1 MFQPFGTQETVR
13 LTMGQAL
20 IKFLQMQFTEYD
32 GEIQRFIPAIWGI
45 FGHGN
50 VSGLS
55 QALWE
60 YGAELPYFQPTN
72 EQSMVHA
79 ASGFARVRL
88 RAQTFACTTS
98 IGPGA
103 TNMVTGAA
111 TAHINRLPVLLL
123 PSDYYATRFQGQVL
137 QDIEHPVSLDMS
149 VTDCFRVV
157 SQFFDRITRPEQILY
172 AAPEAMR
179 VMADPVDAGPATIAL
194 PQDIQSVAFDCP
206 TNFFRKKIWRIER
219 RQPDQRR
226 IDEAISLLKAAE
238 RPYILAGGGVHYS
251 KAWAELREF
260 SDRFGIPVG
269 ETHSG
274 RGALKEESPILIGGS
289 GHTGTP
295 LSGKYAAEADL
306 VFLIGTR
313 LADFATGSYSA
324 WQHPEVKFVSV
335 NVSGAHAHKLGA
347 TPIVADARETLRQLI
362 AAGAKAGVKPDAAYV
377 ESVAVDRQGWLR
389 QKRETVYVQHPDER
403 MSQAQVIGVLNDF
416 MASGDT
422 LVCAAGTAPGDLHQL
437 FEATAG
443 RALHLEFGNSC
454 MGYDIPGA
462 IGLRL
467 ARPNDAGEVY
477 VFLGDGNYL
486 LHPMELKTAV
496 QEGLKLTVILL
507 QNDGFQSIHGHQKAL
522 VGHSLGNEFRVRDQ
536 ASGRLDDGDFVEI
549 DYAKNAESI
558 GLRAWNVTDEVALK
572 AALEEA
578 RLEQRSCMIVAQIE
592 RYSRLPRSGIWWD
605 VFGAEVTSDEATK
618 ALVEEREEGRQSQR
632 FYW

>member
-1 MFQPFGTQETVR
+1 MFRPFARQETTR

-20 IKFLQMQFTEYD
+20 IKFLQAQYSEYD
-32 GEIQRFIPAIWGI
+32 GDIQRFIPAIWGI

-60 YGAELPYFQPTN
+60 YGDDLPYYQPTN

-79 ASGFARVRL
+79 ASGFARARL
-88 RAQTFACTTS
+88 RTQTFACTTS

-103 TNMVTGAA
+103 TNMITGAA

-172 AAPEAMR
+172 ALPEAMR

-194 PQDIQSVAFDCP
+194 PQDIQSVAFDYP
-206 TNFFRKKIWRIER
+206 LNFFRKQIWRIER
-219 RQPDQRR
+219 RQPDRRR
-226 IDEAISLLKAAE
+226 IEEAVSLLKGAKQ
-238 RPYILAGGGVHYS
+238 PYILAGGGIHYS
-251 KAWAELREF
+251 KAWSELREF
-260 SDRFGIPVG
+260 SDKFGIPVG

-274 RGALKEESPILIGGS
+274 RGALRDESPLLIGGS

-324 WQHPEVKFVSV
+324 WQNPNVRFVSI

-347 TPIVADARETLRQLI
+347 VPIVADARDALRELTV
-362 AAGAKAGVKPDAAYV
+362 AASSAGIRPNPGYV
-377 ESVAVDRQGWLR
+377 ESLAVDREAWLQ
-389 QKRETVYVQHPDER
+389 QKRDTVYVQYPNER
-403 MSQAQVIGVLNDF
+403 MSQAQVIGVLNAF
-416 MASGDT
+416 MDAGDT

-437 FEATAG
+437 FEATGG

-462 IGLRL
+462 IGVRL
-467 ARPNDAGEVY
+467 ARPDEGEVY

-486 LHPMELKTAV
+486 LHPMELKTAI
-496 QEGLKLTVILL
+496 QEDVKLTVILL
-507 QNDGFQSIHGHQKAL
+507 QNDGFQSIHGHQKVL
-522 VGHSLGNEFRVRDQ
+522 VGHSLGNEFRVRNRQ
-536 ASGRLDDGDFVEI
+536 TGKLDDGEFVEI
-549 DYAKNAESI
+549 DYARNAESI
-558 GLRAWNVTDEVALK
+558 GLRAWTVTNEDELKVALAQAK
-572 AALEEA
+572 GES
-578 RLEQRSCMIVAQIE
+578 RSCMIVAQIE

-605 VFGAEVTSDEATK
+605 VFGAEVTADDATK
-618 ALVEEREEGRQSQR
+618 QLVDEREEGRKGQR

>member
-1 MFQPFGTQETVR
+1 MFQPFTRQDTIR

-20 IKFLQMQFTEYD
+20 IKFLQVQYTEYD
-32 GEIQRFIPAIWGI
+32 GEQQRFIPAIWGI

-60 YGAELPYFQPTN
+60 YGDGLPYYQPVN

-79 ASGFARVRL
+79 ASGYARTRL
-88 RAQTFACTTS
+88 RLQTFACTTS

-103 TNMVTGAA
+103 TNMITGAA

-137 QDIEHPVSLDMS
+137 QDIEHPISMDMS

-172 AAPEAMR
+172 ALPEAMR
-179 VMADPVDAGPATIAL
+179 VMTDPVDAGPATIAL
-194 PQDIQSVAFDCP
+194 PQDIQSVAFDYP
-206 TNFFRKKIWRIER
+206 VNFFQKKVWRIER
-219 RQPDQRR
+219 RQPNERR
-226 IDEAISLLKAAE
+226 IEEAVALLRTAK
-238 RPYILAGGGVHYS
+238 RPYILAGGGVHYA
-251 KAWAELREF
+251 KAWEELRRF
-260 SDRFGIPVG
+260 SDAFGIPVG

-274 RGALKEESPILIGGS
+274 RGALREESPLLIDGS

-295 LSGKYAAEADL
+295 LSGKYARDADL

-324 WQHPEVKFVSV
+324 WQNPDVQFVSI
-335 NVSGAHAHKLGA
+335 NVSAAHAHKLGA
-347 TPIVADARETLRQLI
+347 LPIAADARETLRKLT
-362 AAGAKAGVKPDAAYV
+362 AAGQAAGIKPNAGYV
-377 ESVAVDRQGWLR
+377 ESVAVDREAWRR
-389 QKRETVYVQHPDER
+389 QKRDSVYVQYPNER
-403 MSQAQVIGVLNDF
+403 ISQAQVIGVINAF
-416 MASGDT
+416 MKDGDT
-422 LVCAAGTAPGDLHQL
+422 LVCAAGTPPGDLQQL
-437 FEATAG
+437 FEATGG
-443 RALHLEFGNSC
+443 RTLHLEFGNSC

-462 IGLRL
+462 IGVRL
-467 ARPNDAGEVY
+467 ARPDAGEVY
-477 VFLGDGNYL
+477 VFLGDGNYM
-486 LHPMELKTAV
+486 LHPMELKTAI
-496 QEGLKLTVILL
+496 QENTKLTVILL

-536 ASGRLDDGDFVEI
+536 ETGKLDDGDFVDI

-558 GLRAWNVTDEVALK
+558 GLRAWNVSDEDELRRALS
-572 AALEEA
+572 EA
-578 RLEQRSCMIVAQIE
+578 REERRSGMIVVQIE

-605 VFGAEVTSDEATK
+605 IFGAEVTNDETTK
-618 ALVEEREEGRQSQR
+618 RLVDEREEGRQGQR

>member
-1 MFQPFGTQETVR
+1 MIFQPFARQETLR

-20 IKFLQMQFTEYD
+20 IKFLQAQYTEYD
-32 GEIQRFIPAIWGI
+32 GEVQRFIPAIWGI

-60 YGAELPYFQPTN
+60 YGDDLPYYQPTN
-72 EQSMVHA
+72 EQSMTHA
-79 ASGFARVRL
+79 ASGFARTRL
-88 RAQTFACTTS
+88 RMQTFACTTS

-157 SQFFDRITRPEQILY
+157 SQFFDRITRPEQILS
-172 AAPEAMR
+172 ALPEAMR
-179 VMADPVDAGPATIAL
+179 VMTDPVDAGPATIAL
-194 PQDIQSVAFDCP
+194 PQDIQSVAFDYP
-206 TNFFRKKIWRIER
+206 RNFFRKQIWRVER

-226 IDEAISLLKAAE
+226 IQEAIELLKSAE
-238 RPYILAGGGVHYS
+238 KPYILAGGGVHYS
-251 KAWAELREF
+251 KAWGELREF
-260 SDRFGIPVG
+260 SDSFGIPVG

-274 RGALKEESPILIGGS
+274 RGALQEESPLLIGGS

-306 VFLIGTR
+306 VLLIGTR

-324 WQHPEVKFVSV
+324 WQHPDVKFVSI

-347 TPIVADARETLRQLI
+347 LPIVADARDTLRALTS
-362 AAGAKAGVKPDAAYV
+362 AARTAGVKPNAGYV
-377 ESVAVDRQGWLR
+377 ESLAVDREAWLR
-389 QKRETVYVQHPDER
+389 RKRETVFVQQPGER
-403 MSQAQVIGVLNDF
+403 MSQAQVIGALNDY
-416 MASGDT
+416 MDAGDT

-443 RALHLEFGNSC
+443 RILHLEFGNSC

-462 IGLRL
+462 IGVRL
-467 ARPNDAGEVY
+467 ARPDDGEVY

-486 LHPMELKTAV
+486 LHPMELKTAM
-496 QEGLKLTVILL
+496 QEGTKLTVILL

-522 VGHSLGNEFRVRDQ
+522 VGHSLGNEFRVRNQ
-536 ASGRLDDGDFVEI
+536 ATGKLDDGDFLEI

-558 GLRAWNVTDEVALK
+558 GLRAWNVHDEDELK
-572 AALEEA
+572 AALAGAKAEK
-578 RLEQRSCMIVAQIE
+578 RSCMIVAQIE

-605 VFGAEVTSDEATK
+605 VFGAEVTQDERMK
-618 ALVEEREEGRQSQR
+618 QLLDEREEGRKAQR

>member
-1 MFQPFGTQETVR
+1 MFQPFGTQETLR

-20 IKFLQMQFTEYD
+20 IKFLQMQYTEYD

-60 YGAELPYFQPTN
+60 HGAELPYYQPTN

-79 ASGFARVRL
+79 ASGFARTRL
-88 RAQTFACTTS
+88 RTQTFACTTS

-219 RQPDQRR
+219 RQPGQRR

-251 KAWAELREF
+251 KAWDELREF

-274 RGALKEESPILIGGS
+274 RGALKEESPLLIGGS

-347 TPIVADARETLRQLI
+347 APIVADARDTLRQLI
-362 AAGAKAGVKPDAAYV
+362 AAGAKAGVKPNSAYV
-377 ESVAVDRQGWLR
+377 ESVAVDRQGWLQR
-389 QKRETVYVQHPDER
+389 KRETIYVQHPDER
-403 MSQAQVIGVLNDF
+403 MSQAQVIGVLNDY
-416 MASGDT
+416 MDSGDT
-422 LVCAAGTAPGDLHQL
+422 LVCAAGTAPGDLQQL

-443 RALHLEFGNSC
+443 RVLHLEFGNSC

-462 IGLRL
+462 IGVRL
-467 ARPNDAGEVY
+467 ARPNDDGQVY

-496 QEGLKLTVILL
+496 QESLKLTVILL

-536 ASGRLDDGDFVEI
+536 ESGKLDDGDFVEI

-558 GLRAWNVTDEVALK
+558 GLRAWNATDEAELK
-572 AALEEA
+572 TALEEA
-578 RLEQRSCMIVAQIE
+578 RLEQRTCMIVAQIE

-605 VFGAEVTSDEATK
+605 VFGAEVTSDDATK

>member
-1 MFQPFGTQETVR
+1 MFQPFGAQETVS

-20 IKFLQMQFTEYD
+20 IKFLQMQYTEYD
-32 GEIQRFIPAIWGI
+32 GEVQRFIPAIWGI

-60 YGAELPYFQPTN
+60 YGDDLPYYQPTN

-79 ASGFARVRL
+79 ASGFARTRL

-103 TNMVTGAA
+103 TNMLTGAA

-123 PSDYYATRFQGQVL
+123 PSDYYATRYQGQVL

-206 TNFFRKKIWRIER
+206 INFFRKQVWRIER
-219 RQPDQRR
+219 RQPDARR
-226 IDEAISLLKAAE
+226 IDEAIALLRDAE

-251 KAWAELREF
+251 KAWSELREF

-274 RGALKEESPILIGGS
+274 RGALQEESPLLIGGS

-306 VFLIGTR
+306 VFLIGAR

-324 WQHPEVKFVSV
+324 WQHPNVKFVSI

-347 TPIVADARETLRQLI
+347 LPIVADARDALRALT
-362 AAGAKAGVKPDAAYV
+362 AAGASAGLKPKAAYV
-377 ESVAVDRQGWLR
+377 ESVAVDRQGWLQ
-389 QKRETVYVQHPDER
+389 QKRETVYVQHPNER
-403 MSQAQVIGVLNDF
+403 MSQAQVIGVLNEF
-416 MASGDT
+416 MGSGDT

-443 RALHLEFGNSC
+443 RILHLEFGNSC

-462 IGLRL
+462 IGVRL
-467 ARPNDAGEVY
+467 ARPNDDGEVY

-496 QEGLKLTVILL
+496 QERLKLTVILL
-507 QNDGFQSIHGHQKAL
+507 QNDGFQSIHGHQRVL
-522 VGHSLGNEFRVRDQ
+522 VGHSLGNEFRIRDPET
-536 ASGRLDDGDFVEI
+536 GKLDDGDFIEI

-558 GLRAWNVTDEVALK
+558 GLRAWNVSDEDGLK
-572 AALEEA
+572 NALEAA
-578 RLEQRSCMIVAQIE
+578 RQERRSCMIVARIE

-605 VFGAEVTSDEATK
+605 VFGAEVTNDEATK
-618 ALVEEREEGRQSQR
+618 ALVDEREEGRQGQR

>member
-1 MFQPFGTQETVR
+1 MIFQPFARQETVR

-32 GEIQRFIPAIWGI
+32 GEVQRFIPAIWGI

-60 YGAELPYFQPTN
+60 YGDDLPYYQPTN

-79 ASGFARVRL
+79 ASGFSRTRL
-88 RAQTFACTTS
+88 RMQTFACTTS

-172 AAPEAMR
+172 ALPEAMR
-179 VMADPVDAGPATIAL
+179 VMTDPVDAGPATVAL
-194 PQDIQSVAFDCP
+194 PQDIQSVAFDYP
-206 TNFFRKKIWRIER
+206 VNFFRKKIWRVER
-219 RQPDQRR
+219 RQPDKRR
-226 IDEAISLLKAAE
+226 IQEAVELLKSAE
-238 RPYILAGGGVHYS
+238 KPYILAGGGVHYS
-251 KAWAELREF
+251 KAWQDLREF
-260 SDRFGIPVG
+260 SDKFSIPVG

-274 RGALKEESPILIGGS
+274 RGALQDESPLLIGGS
-289 GHTGTP
+289 GHSGTP
-295 LSGKYAAEADL
+295 LSGKYAADADL

-324 WQHPEVKFVSV
+324 WQSPDLRFVSI

-347 TPIVADARETLRQLI
+347 LPIVADARDTLRELTKAAL
-362 AAGAKAGVKPDAAYV
+362 AAGIRPNPGYV
-377 ESVAVDRQGWLR
+377 ESLAVDREGWLE
-389 QKRETVYVQHPDER
+389 QKCETVYVQHPDER
-403 MSQAQVIGVLNDF
+403 MSQAQVIGVLNDY
-416 MASGDT
+416 MDAGDT

-443 RALHLEFGNSC
+443 RILHLEFGNSC

-462 IGLRL
+462 IGVRL
-467 ARPNDAGEVY
+467 ARPDEGEVY
-477 VFLGDGNYL
+477 VFLGDGNYM
-486 LHPMELKTAV
+486 LHPMELKTAM
-496 QEGLKLTVILL
+496 QEETKLTIILL
-507 QNDGFQSIHGHQKAL
+507 QNDGFQSIHGHQKVL
-522 VGHSLGNEFRVRDQ
+522 VGHSLGNEFRVRNRKT
-536 ASGRLDDGDFVEI
+536 GKLDDGEFVEI

-558 GLRAWNVTDEVALK
+558 GLRAWNVSDEAELK
-572 AALEEA
+572 AALAEAKEE
-578 RLEQRSCMIVAQIE
+578 RRSCMIVAQIE

-605 VFGAEVTSDEATK
+605 VFGAEVTEDEKTK
-618 ALVEEREEGRQSQR
+618 QLVDEREEGRKGQR

>member
-1 MFQPFGTQETVR
+1 MIFRPFARQETVR
-13 LTMGQAL
+13 LTMAQAL
-20 IKFLQMQFTEYD
+20 IKFLGAQFTEYD
-32 GEIQRFIPAIWGI
+32 GEVQRFIPAIWGI

-60 YGAELPYFQPTN
+60 YGADLPYYQPTN

-79 ASGFARVRL
+79 ASGFARARL
-88 RAQTFACTTS
+88 RTQTFACTTS

-103 TNMVTGAA
+103 TNMITGAA

-157 SQFFDRITRPEQILY
+157 SQFFDRISRPEQILY
-172 AAPEAMR
+172 ALPEAMR
-179 VMADPVDAGPATIAL
+179 IMTDPVDAGPATIAL
-194 PQDIQSVAFDCP
+194 PQDIQSVAFDYP
-206 TNFFRKKIWRIER
+206 LNFFRQQVWRIER
-219 RQPDQRR
+219 RQPDARR
-226 IDEAISLLKAAE
+226 IDEAIDLLRAAQ
-238 RPYILAGGGVHYS
+238 RPYILAGGGVHYA

-260 SDRFGIPVG
+260 SDAFGIPVG

-274 RGALKEESPILIGGS
+274 RGALQEESPLLIGGS

-295 LSGKYAAEADL
+295 LSGKYAADADL
-306 VFLIGTR
+306 VLLIGTR

-324 WQHPEVKFVSV
+324 WQNPDVKFISI

-347 TPIVADARETLRQLI
+347 LPLVADARETLRQLT
-362 AAGAKAGVKPDAAYV
+362 AAGRAAGIKPNAGYV
-377 ESVAVDRQGWLR
+377 ESIAVDRQAWLQ
-389 QKRETVYVQHPDER
+389 QKRDTIYVQYPDER
-403 MSQAQVIGVLNDF
+403 MSQAQVIGALNDF
-416 MASGDT
+416 MKRGDT

-443 RALHLEFGNSC
+443 RVLHLEFGNSC

-462 IGLRL
+462 IGVSL
-467 ARPNDAGEVY
+467 ARPDAGEVY

-496 QEGLKLTVILL
+496 QEDIKLTVILL
-507 QNDGFQSIHGHQKAL
+507 QNDGFQSIHGHQKVL
-522 VGHSLGNEFRVRDQ
+522 VGHSLGNEFRRRHHET
-536 ASGRLDDGDFVEI
+536 GKLDDGDFVPI

-558 GLRAWNVTDEVALK
+558 GLRAWNVSDEAQLKRALI
-572 AALEEA
+572 EA
-578 RLEQRSCMIVAQIE
+578 REETRSCMIVAQIE

-605 VFGAEVTSDEATK
+605 VFGAEVTDDEVTQK
-618 ALVEEREEGRQSQR
+618 LVDEREAGRAGQR

>member
-1 MFQPFGTQETVR
+1 MFEPFARQETRR

-20 IKFLQMQFTEYD
+20 ILFLQSQYTEYD
-32 GEIQRFIPAIWGI
+32 GEARRFIPAIWGI

-60 YGAELPYFQPTN
+60 YGDALPYYQPTN

-79 ASGFARVRL
+79 ASGFARTQL
-88 RAQTFACTTS
+88 RTQTFACTTS

-157 SQFFDRITRPEQILY
+157 SQFFDRISRPEQILY
-172 AAPEAMR
+172 ALPEAMR
-179 VMADPVDAGPATIAL
+179 VMTDPVDAGPATIAL
-194 PQDIQSVAFDCP
+194 PQDIQSVAFDYP
-206 TNFFRKKIWRIER
+206 VNFFRKKIWRIER
-219 RQPDQRR
+219 RQPDERR
-226 IDEAISLLKAAE
+226 LAEAVALLKNAE
-238 RPYILAGGGVHYS
+238 KPYILAGGGVHYS
-251 KAWAELREF
+251 KAWNELRQF
-260 SDRFGIPVG
+260 SDAFGIPVG
-269 ETHSG
+269 ETHAG
-274 RGALKEESPILIGGS
+274 RGALREESPLLIGGS
-289 GHTGTP
+289 GHSGTP
-295 LSGKYAAEADL
+295 LSGKYATDADL

-324 WQHPEVKFVSV
+324 WQNPAVKFVSV

-347 TPIVADARETLRQLI
+347 LPIVADARDTLRKLT
-362 AAGAKAGVKPDAAYV
+362 AAGKRAGVKPNSGYV
-377 ESVAVDRQGWLR
+377 ESVAVDRQAWLR
-389 QKRETVYVQHPDER
+389 QKRDAVYVQRANER
-403 MSQAQVIGVLNDF
+403 MSQAQVIGALNEF
-416 MASGDT
+416 MAAGDT

-443 RALHLEFGNSC
+443 RVLHLEFGNSC

-462 IGLRL
+462 IGARL
-467 ARPNDAGEVY
+467 ARPDAGEVY
-477 VFLGDGNYL
+477 VFLGDGNYMM
-486 LHPMELKTAV
+486 HPMELKTAI
-496 QEGLKLTVILL
+496 QENIKLTVILL
-507 QNDGFQSIHGHQKAL
+507 QNDGYQSIHGHQKVL

-536 ASGRLDDGDFVEI
+536 GTGKLDDGDFVEI

-558 GLRAWNVTDEVALK
+558 GLRAWNVADEDSLR
-572 AALEEA
+572 AALLEA
-578 RLEQRSCMIVAQIE
+578 RDESRSCMIVAQIE

-605 VFGAEVTSDEATK
+605 VFGAEVTEDATTK
-618 ALVEEREEGRQSQR
+618 QLVDEREEGRQGQR
-632 FYW
+632 YYW

>member
-1 MFQPFGTQETVR
+1 MFQPFGRQETVR

-20 IKFLQMQFTEYD
+20 IKFLQRQYTEYD
-32 GEIQRFIPAIWGI
+32 GELQRFIPAIWGI

-60 YGAELPYFQPTN
+60 YGDQLPYYQPAN

-79 ASGFARVRL
+79 AAAFARTRL

-103 TNMVTGAA
+103 TNMITGAA
-111 TAHINRLPVLLL
+111 AAHVNRLPVLLL

-179 VMADPVDAGPATIAL
+179 VMTDPVDAGPATIAL

-219 RQPDQRR
+219 RQPDERR
-226 IDEAISLLKAAE
+226 IGEAIALLKEAE
-238 RPYILAGGGVHYS
+238 SPYILAGGGVHYA

-260 SDRFGIPVG
+260 SDAFGIAAG
-269 ETHSG
+269 GTQSG
-274 RGALKEESPILIGGS
+274 RGALKEESRRRIGGS

-295 LSGKYAAEADL
+295 LSGKYAADADL

-324 WQHPEVKFVSV
+324 WQRPNVKFVSV

-347 TPIVADARETLRQLI
+347 LPIVADARESLRALI
-362 AAGAKAGVKPDAAYV
+362 GAGRAAGVKPNPGYV
-377 ESVAVDRQGWLR
+377 ESLAVDRQNWLQ
-389 QKRETVYVQHPDER
+389 QKRDSVYVQYPGER
-403 MSQAQVIGVLNDF
+403 MSQAQVIGALNDF
-416 MASGDT
+416 MDAGDT

-443 RALHLEFGNSC
+443 RILHLEFGYSC

-462 IGLRL
+462 IGVRL
-467 ARPNDAGEVY
+467 ARPDDGEVY

-496 QEGLKLTVILL
+496 QEGVKLTVILL
-507 QNDGFQSIHGHQKAL
+507 QNDGFQSIHGHQKVL
-522 VGHSLGNEFRVRDQ
+522 VGHSLGNEFRQRDLET
-536 ASGRLDDGDFVEI
+536 GKLDDGEFLEI
-549 DYAKNAESI
+549 DYAKNAESF
-558 GLRAWNVTDEVALK
+558 GLRAWNVADEAQLK
-572 AALEEA
+572 TALEEA
-578 RLEQRSCMIVAQIE
+578 RLEERSCMIVAQIE

-605 VFGAEVTSDEATK
+605 VFGAEVTNDDATK
-618 ALVEEREEGRQSQR
+618 ALVAEREEGRESQR

>member
-1 MFQPFGTQETVR
+1 MFTPFTRQDTVR

-20 IKFLQMQFTEYD
+20 VKFLQVQYTEYD
-32 GEIQRFIPAIWGI
+32 GEEQRFIPAIWGI

-60 YGAELPYFQPTN
+60 YGADLPYYQPAN

-79 ASGFARVRL
+79 ASGYARTRL
-88 RAQTFACTTS
+88 RLQTFACTSS

-103 TNMVTGAA
+103 TNMITGAA

-137 QDIEHPVSLDMS
+137 QDIEHPVSMDMS
-149 VTDCFRVV
+149 VTDCFRPV

-172 AAPEAMR
+172 ALPEAMR
-179 VMADPVDAGPATIAL
+179 VMADPVDAGPATLAL
-194 PQDIQSVAFDCP
+194 PQDIQSVAFDYP
-206 TNFFRKKIWRIER
+206 LNFFHKKVWRIER
-219 RQPDQRR
+219 RQPDERR
-226 IDEAISLLKAAE
+226 IDEAIALLKAAK
-238 RPYILAGGGVHYS
+238 RPYILAGGGVHYA
-251 KAWAELREF
+251 KAWSELRQF
-260 SDRFGIPVG
+260 SDVFGIPVG
-269 ETHSG
+269 ETHAG
-274 RGALKEESPILIGGS
+274 RGALREESPLLIGGS

-295 LSGKYAAEADL
+295 LSGKYAGEADL

-324 WQHPEVKFVSV
+324 WQNPNVKFVSI
-335 NVSGAHAHKLGA
+335 NVSAAHAHKLGA
-347 TPIVADARETLRQLI
+347 LPVVADARQALRKLT
-362 AAGAKAGVKPDAAYV
+362 AAGQAAGIKPHPGYV
-377 ESVAVDRQGWLR
+377 ESLAVDREAWLR
-389 QKRETVYVQHPDER
+389 QKQESVYVQYPNER
-403 MSQAQVIGVLNDF
+403 ISQAQVIGALNAF
-416 MASGDT
+416 MQPGDT

-443 RALHLEFGNSC
+443 RILHLEFGNSC
-454 MGYDIPGA
+454 MGYDIPAA
-462 IGLRL
+462 IGVRL
-467 ARPNDAGEVY
+467 ARPDAGDVY
-477 VFLGDGNYL
+477 VFLGDGNYM
-486 LHPMELKTAV
+486 LHPMELKTAI
-496 QEGLKLTVILL
+496 QEGAKLTVILL

-536 ASGRLDDGDFVEI
+536 HTGKLDDGDFVSI

-558 GLRAWNVTDEVALK
+558 GLRAWDVSDEDELKRALS
-572 AALEEA
+572 EA
-578 RLEQRSCMIVAQIE
+578 REEPRSCMIVVQIE

-605 VFGAEVTSDEATK
+605 VFGAEVTHDETTRQ
-618 ALVEEREEGRQSQR
+618 LTEEREAGRQGQR

>member
-1 MFQPFGTQETVR
+1 MIFQPFARQETVR

-32 GEIQRFIPAIWGI
+32 GEVQRFIPAIWGI

-60 YGAELPYFQPTN
+60 YGDDLPYYQPTN

-79 ASGFARVRL
+79 ASGFSRTRL
-88 RAQTFACTTS
+88 RMQTFACTTS

-172 AAPEAMR
+172 ALPEAMR
-179 VMADPVDAGPATIAL
+179 VMTDPVDAGPATVAL
-194 PQDIQSVAFDCP
+194 PQDIQSVAFDYP
-206 TNFFRKKIWRIER
+206 VNFFRKKIWRVER
-219 RQPDQRR
+219 RQPDKRR
-226 IDEAISLLKAAE
+226 IQEAVELLKSAE
-238 RPYILAGGGVHYS
+238 KPYILAGGGVHYS
-251 KAWAELREF
+251 KAWQELREF
-260 SDRFGIPVG
+260 SDKFGIPVG

-274 RGALKEESPILIGGS
+274 RGALQDESPLLIGGS
-289 GHTGTP
+289 GHSGTP
-295 LSGKYAAEADL
+295 LSGKYAADADL

-324 WQHPEVKFVSV
+324 WQSPDLRFVSI

-347 TPIVADARETLRQLI
+347 LPIVADARDTLRELTKAAL
-362 AAGAKAGVKPDAAYV
+362 AAGIRPNPGYV
-377 ESVAVDRQGWLR
+377 ESLAVDREGWLE
-389 QKRETVYVQHPDER
+389 QKCETVYVQHPDER
-403 MSQAQVIGVLNDF
+403 MSQAQVIGVLNDY
-416 MASGDT
+416 MDAGDT

-443 RALHLEFGNSC
+443 RILHLEFGNSC

-462 IGLRL
+462 IGVRL
-467 ARPNDAGEVY
+467 ARPDEGEVY
-477 VFLGDGNYL
+477 VFLGDGNYM
-486 LHPMELKTAV
+486 LHPMELKTAM
-496 QEGLKLTVILL
+496 QEETKLTIILL
-507 QNDGFQSIHGHQKAL
+507 QNDGFQSIHGHQKVL
-522 VGHSLGNEFRVRDQ
+522 VGHSLGNEFRVRNRKT
-536 ASGRLDDGDFVEI
+536 GKLDDGEFVEI

-558 GLRAWNVTDEVALK
+558 GLRAWNVSDEAELK
-572 AALEEA
+572 AALAEAKEE
-578 RLEQRSCMIVAQIE
+578 RRSCMIVAQIE

-605 VFGAEVTSDEATK
+605 VFGAEVTEDEKTK
-618 ALVEEREEGRQSQR
+618 QLVDEREEGRKGQR

>member
-1 MFQPFGTQETVR
+1 MFQPFTRQDTIR

-20 IKFLQMQFTEYD
+20 IKFLQVQYTEYD
-32 GEIQRFIPAIWGI
+32 GEQQRFIPAVWGI

-60 YGAELPYFQPTN
+60 YGDGLPYYQPVN

-79 ASGFARVRL
+79 ASGYARTRL
-88 RAQTFACTTS
+88 RLQTFACTTS

-103 TNMVTGAA
+103 TNMITGAA

-137 QDIEHPVSLDMS
+137 QDIEHPISMDMS

-172 AAPEAMR
+172 ALPEAMR
-179 VMADPVDAGPATIAL
+179 VMTDPVDAGPATIAL
-194 PQDIQSVAFDCP
+194 PQDIQSVAFDYP
-206 TNFFRKKIWRIER
+206 LNFFQKKVWRIER
-219 RQPDQRR
+219 RQPNERR
-226 IDEAISLLKAAE
+226 IEEAIALLRRAK
-238 RPYILAGGGVHYS
+238 RPYILAGGGVHYA
-251 KAWAELREF
+251 KAWEELRRF
-260 SDRFGIPVG
+260 SDAFGIPVG

-274 RGALKEESPILIGGS
+274 RGALREESPLLIDGS

-295 LSGKYAAEADL
+295 LSGKYARDADL

-324 WQHPEVKFVSV
+324 WQNPEVQFVSI
-335 NVSGAHAHKLGA
+335 NVSAAHAHKLGA
-347 TPIVADARETLRQLI
+347 LPIAADARETLRKLT
-362 AAGAKAGVKPDAAYV
+362 AAGQAAGIKPNAGYV
-377 ESVAVDRQGWLR
+377 ESVAVDREAWRR
-389 QKRETVYVQHPDER
+389 QKRDSVYAQYPDER
-403 MSQAQVIGVLNDF
+403 MSQAQVIGVINAF
-416 MASGDT
+416 MKDGDT
-422 LVCAAGTAPGDLHQL
+422 LVCAAGTPPGDLHQL
-437 FEATAG
+437 FEATGG
-443 RALHLEFGNSC
+443 RTLHLEFGNSC

-462 IGLRL
+462 IGVRL
-467 ARPNDAGEVY
+467 ARPDAGEVY
-477 VFLGDGNYL
+477 VFLGDGNYM
-486 LHPMELKTAV
+486 LHPMELKTAI
-496 QEGLKLTVILL
+496 QENTKLTVILL

-522 VGHSLGNEFRVRDQ
+522 VGHSLGNEFRVRNQ
-536 ASGRLDDGDFVEI
+536 ETGKLDDGDFVDI

-558 GLRAWNVTDEVALK
+558 GLRAWNVSDEDELRRALSE
-572 AALEEA
+572 ACEE
-578 RLEQRSCMIVAQIE
+578 RRSGMIVVQIE

-605 VFGAEVTSDEATK
+605 VFGAEVTNDETTK
-618 ALVEEREEGRQSQR
+618 RLVDEREEGRQGQR

>member
-1 MFQPFGTQETVR
+1 MIFQPFKSQETVR
-13 LTMGQAL
+13 LTMAQAL
-20 IKFLQMQFTEYD
+20 VKFLCAQFSEYD
-32 GEIQRFIPAIWGI
+32 GEVQRFIPAIWGI

-55 QALWE
+55 QALVE
-60 YGAELPYFQPTN
+60 FGADLPYFQPTN

-79 ASGFARVRL
+79 ASGFSRTQL
-88 RAQTFACTTS
+88 RTQTFACTTS

-172 AAPEAMR
+172 ALPEAIR
-179 VMADPVDAGPATIAL
+179 VMTDPVDAGPATIAL
-194 PQDIQSVAFDCP
+194 PQDIQSVAFDYP
-206 TNFFRKKIWRIER
+206 ANFFRRQVWRIER
-219 RQPDQRR
+219 RQPDARR
-226 IDEAISLLKAAE
+226 IDEAVALLKSAE
-238 RPYILAGGGVHYS
+238 KPYILAGGGVHYS
-251 KAWAELREF
+251 KAWSELREF

-274 RGALKEESPILIGGS
+274 RGALRDESPLLIGGS

-295 LSGKYAAEADL
+295 LSGKYAADADL

-324 WQHPEVKFVSV
+324 WQNPNVRFVSI

-347 TPIVADARETLRQLI
+347 LPIVADARDSLRALTDRAA
-362 AAGAKAGVKPDAAYV
+362 AAGIKPNAGYV
-377 ESVAVDRQGWLR
+377 ESLAVDRAEWRQ
-389 QKRETVYVQHPDER
+389 QKRDTVYVQYPNER
-403 MSQAQVIGVLNDF
+403 MSQAQVIGALNAF
-416 MASGDT
+416 MDAGDT

-443 RALHLEFGNSC
+443 RILHLEFGNSC

-462 IGLRL
+462 IGVRL
-467 ARPNDAGEVY
+467 ARPDDGEVY
-477 VFLGDGNYL
+477 VFLGDGNYM
-486 LHPMELKTAV
+486 LHPMELKTAM
-496 QEGLKLTVILL
+496 QENLKLTVILL
-507 QNDGFQSIHGHQKAL
+507 QNDGFQSIHGHQKVL
-522 VGHSLGNEFRVRDQ
+522 VGSSLGNEFRVRDPQ
-536 ASGRLDDGDFVEI
+536 TGLLDDGDFVEI

-558 GLRAWNVTDEVALK
+558 GLRAWNVKDEAELH
-572 AALEEA
+572 AALIAAKAET
-578 RLEQRSCMIVAQIE
+578 RSCMIVAQIE

-605 VFGAEVTSDEATK
+605 VFGAEVTADETTRQ
-618 ALVEEREEGRQSQR
+618 LVREREEGRAGQR

>member
-1 MFQPFGTQETVR
+1 MIFQPFARQETVR

-32 GEIQRFIPAIWGI
+32 GEVQRFIPAIWGI

-60 YGAELPYFQPTN
+60 YGDDLPYYQPTN

-79 ASGFARVRL
+79 ASGFSRTRL
-88 RAQTFACTTS
+88 RMQTFACTTS

-172 AAPEAMR
+172 ALPEAMR
-179 VMADPVDAGPATIAL
+179 VMTDPVDAGPATVAL
-194 PQDIQSVAFDCP
+194 PQDIQSVAFDYP
-206 TNFFRKKIWRIER
+206 VNFFRKKIWRVER
-219 RQPDQRR
+219 RQPDKRR
-226 IDEAISLLKAAE
+226 IQEAVELLKSAE
-238 RPYILAGGGVHYS
+238 KPYILAGGGVHYS
-251 KAWAELREF
+251 KAWQELREF
-260 SDRFGIPVG
+260 SDKFGIPVG

-274 RGALKEESPILIGGS
+274 RGALQDESPLLIGGS
-289 GHTGTP
+289 GHSGTP
-295 LSGKYAAEADL
+295 LSGKYAADADL

-324 WQHPEVKFVSV
+324 WQSPDLKFVSI

-347 TPIVADARETLRQLI
+347 LPIVADARDTLRELTKAAL
-362 AAGAKAGVKPDAAYV
+362 AAGIRPNPGYV
-377 ESVAVDRQGWLR
+377 ESLAVDREGWLE
-389 QKRETVYVQHPDER
+389 QKCETVYVQHPDER
-403 MSQAQVIGVLNDF
+403 MSQAQVIGVLNDY
-416 MASGDT
+416 MDAGDT

-443 RALHLEFGNSC
+443 RILHLEFGNSC

-462 IGLRL
+462 IGVRL
-467 ARPNDAGEVY
+467 ARPDEGEVY
-477 VFLGDGNYL
+477 VFLGDGNYM
-486 LHPMELKTAV
+486 LHPMELKTAM
-496 QEGLKLTVILL
+496 QEETKLTIILL
-507 QNDGFQSIHGHQKAL
+507 QNDGFQSIHGHQKVL
-522 VGHSLGNEFRVRDQ
+522 VGHSLGNEFRVRNRKT
-536 ASGRLDDGDFVEI
+536 GKLDDGEFVEI

-558 GLRAWNVTDEVALK
+558 GLRAWNVSDEAELK
-572 AALEEA
+572 AALAEAKEE
-578 RLEQRSCMIVAQIE
+578 RRSCMIVAQIE

-605 VFGAEVTSDEATK
+605 VFGAEVTEDEKTK
-618 ALVEEREEGRQSQR
+618 QLVDEREERRKGQR

>member
-1 MFQPFGTQETVR
+1 MFRPFGRQETVR

-20 IKFLQMQFTEYD
+20 IKFLQRQYTEYD
-32 GEIQRFIPAIWGI
+32 GELQRFIPAIWGI

-60 YGAELPYFQPTN
+60 YGDQLPYYQPAN

-79 ASGFARVRL
+79 AAAFARTRL

-103 TNMVTGAA
+103 TNMITGAA
-111 TAHINRLPVLLL
+111 AAHVNRLPVLLL

-179 VMADPVDAGPATIAL
+179 VMTDPVDAGPATIAL

-219 RQPDQRR
+219 RQPDERR
-226 IDEAISLLKAAE
+226 IGEAIALLKEAKS
-238 RPYILAGGGVHYS
+238 PYILAGGGVHYA

-260 SDRFGIPVG
+260 SDAFGIPVG

-274 RGALKEESPILIGGS
+274 RGALKEESPLLIGGS

-295 LSGKYAAEADL
+295 LSGKYAADADL

-324 WQHPEVKFVSV
+324 WQRPNVKFVSV

-347 TPIVADARETLRQLI
+347 LPIVADARESLRALI
-362 AAGAKAGVKPDAAYV
+362 GAGRAAGVKPNPGYV
-377 ESVAVDRQGWLR
+377 ESLAVDRQNWLQ
-389 QKRETVYVQHPDER
+389 QKRDSVYVQYPGER
-403 MSQAQVIGVLNDF
+403 MSQAQVIGALNDF
-416 MASGDT
+416 MDAGDT

-443 RALHLEFGNSC
+443 RILHLEFGYSC

-462 IGLRL
+462 IGVRL
-467 ARPNDAGEVY
+467 ARPDEGEVY

-496 QEGLKLTVILL
+496 QEGVKLTVILL
-507 QNDGFQSIHGHQKAL
+507 QNDGFQSIHGHQKVL
-522 VGHSLGNEFRVRDQ
+522 VGHSLGNEFRQRDQ
-536 ASGRLDDGDFVEI
+536 ETGKLDAGEFLEI
-549 DYAKNAESI
+549 DYAKNAESF
-558 GLRAWNVTDEVALK
+558 GLRAWNVADEAQLK
-572 AALEEA
+572 TALEEA
-578 RLEQRSCMIVAQIE
+578 RLEERSCMIVAQIE

-605 VFGAEVTSDEATK
+605 VFGAEVTNDDATK
-618 ALVEEREEGRQSQR
+618 ALVAEREEGRESQR

>member
-1 MFQPFGTQETVR
+1 MFQPFTRQDTIR

-20 IKFLQMQFTEYD
+20 IKFLQVQYTEYD
-32 GEIQRFIPAIWGI
+32 GEQQRFIPAVWGI

-60 YGAELPYFQPTN
+60 YGDGLPYYQPVN

-79 ASGFARVRL
+79 ASGYARTRL
-88 RAQTFACTTS
+88 RLQTFACTTS

-103 TNMVTGAA
+103 TNMITGAA

-137 QDIEHPVSLDMS
+137 QDIEHPISMDMS

-172 AAPEAMR
+172 ALPEAMR
-179 VMADPVDAGPATIAL
+179 VMTDPVDAGPATIAL
-194 PQDIQSVAFDCP
+194 PQDIQSVAFDYP
-206 TNFFRKKIWRIER
+206 LNFFQKKVWRIER
-219 RQPDQRR
+219 RQPDERR
-226 IDEAISLLKAAE
+226 IEEATALLRRAK
-238 RPYILAGGGVHYS
+238 RPYILAGGGVHYA
-251 KAWAELREF
+251 KAWEELRRF
-260 SDRFGIPVG
+260 SDAFGIPVG

-274 RGALKEESPILIGGS
+274 RGALREESPLLIDGS

-295 LSGKYAAEADL
+295 LSGKYARDADL

-324 WQHPEVKFVSV
+324 WQNPEVQFVSI
-335 NVSGAHAHKLGA
+335 NVSAAHAHKLGA
-347 TPIVADARETLRQLI
+347 LPIAADARETLRKLT
-362 AAGAKAGVKPDAAYV
+362 AAGKAAGVKPNAGYV
-377 ESVAVDRQGWLR
+377 ESVAVDREAWRR
-389 QKRETVYVQHPDER
+389 QKRDSVYVQYPDER
-403 MSQAQVIGVLNDF
+403 MSQAQVIGVINAF
-416 MASGDT
+416 MKDGDT
-422 LVCAAGTAPGDLHQL
+422 LVCAAGTPPGDLHQL
-437 FEATAG
+437 FEATGG
-443 RALHLEFGNSC
+443 RTLHLEFGNSC

-462 IGLRL
+462 IGVRL
-467 ARPNDAGEVY
+467 ARPDAGEVY
-477 VFLGDGNYL
+477 VFLGDGNYM
-486 LHPMELKTAV
+486 LHPMELKTAI
-496 QEGLKLTVILL
+496 QENTKLTVILL

-536 ASGRLDDGDFVEI
+536 ETGKLDDGDFVDI

-558 GLRAWNVTDEVALK
+558 GLRAWNVSDEDELRRALS
-572 AALEEA
+572 EA
-578 RLEQRSCMIVAQIE
+578 RDERRSGMIVVQIE

-605 VFGAEVTSDEATK
+605 VFGAEVTNDETTK
-618 ALVEEREEGRQSQR
+618 RLVDEREEGRQGQR

>member
-1 MFQPFGTQETVR
+1 MFQPFGRQETLR

-20 IKFLQMQFTEYD
+20 IKFLQMQYSEYD
-32 GEIQRFIPAIWGI
+32 GEVQRFIPAIWGI

-60 YGAELPYFQPTN
+60 HGAELPYFQPTN

-79 ASGFARVRL
+79 ASGFARTRL
-88 RAQTFACTTS
+88 RRQTFACTTS

-103 TNMVTGAA
+103 TNMLTGAA

-179 VMADPVDAGPATIAL
+179 VMTDPVDAGPATIAL

-206 TNFFRKKIWRIER
+206 TNFFRKKVWRIER
-219 RQPDQRR
+219 RQPDARR
-226 IDEAISLLKAAE
+226 IDEAVALLKDAE
-238 RPYILAGGGVHYS
+238 RPYILAGGGLHYS

-260 SDRFGIPVG
+260 SDQFGIPVG

-274 RGALKEESPILIGGS
+274 RGALKEESPLLIGGS

-324 WQHPEVKFVSV
+324 WQHPTVQFVSI

-347 TPIVADARETLRQLI
+347 LPIVADARDSLRALT
-362 AAGAKAGVKPDAAYV
+362 AAGRRAGLKAKSGYV
-377 ESVAVDRQGWLR
+377 ESVAVDRQGWLQ
-389 QKRETVYVQHPDER
+389 QKRDSVYVQHPNER

-416 MASGDT
+416 MDSGDT

-462 IGLRL
+462 IGVRL

-486 LHPMELKTAV
+486 LHPLELKTAV
-496 QEGLKLTVILL
+496 QEGIKLTVILL

-522 VGHSLGNEFRVRDQ
+522 VGHSLGNEFRIRNQD
-536 ASGRLDDGDFVEI
+536 SGKLDDGDFIEI
-549 DYAKNAESI
+549 DYAKNAESL
-558 GLRAWNVTDEVALK
+558 GLRAWNVTDEVQLK

-578 RLEQRSCMIVAQIE
+578 RQEQRSCMIVAQIE

-605 VFGAEVTSDEATK
+605 VFGAEVTNDEETK
-618 ALVEEREEGRQSQR
+618 TLVAEREEGRQSQR

>member
-1 MFQPFGTQETVR
+1 MFRPFLRQETQR

-20 IKFLQMQFTEYD
+20 IKFLQMQYTEYD
-32 GEIQRFIPAIWGI
+32 GEEQRFIPAIWGI

-60 YGAELPYFQPTN
+60 FGADLPYFQPTN

-79 ASGFARVRL
+79 ASGFSRARL
-88 RAQTFACTTS
+88 RTQTFACTTS

-179 VMADPVDAGPATIAL
+179 VMTDPVDAGPATIAL
-194 PQDIQSVAFDCP
+194 PQDIQSVAFDYP
-206 TNFFRKKIWRIER
+206 VNFFRKKVWRIER
-219 RQPDQRR
+219 RQPDERR
-226 IDEAISLLKAAE
+226 LEEAIALLKAAE
-238 RPYILAGGGVHYS
+238 QPYILAGGGVHYS
-251 KAWAELREF
+251 KAWSELREF
-260 SDRFGIPVG
+260 SDTFGVPVG

-274 RGALKEESPILIGGS
+274 RGALQEESPLLIGGS

-295 LSGKYAAEADL
+295 LSGKYAADADL

-324 WQHPEVKFVSV
+324 WRNPEVKFVSI

-347 TPIVADARETLRQLI
+347 LPIVADARDTLRRLI
-362 AAGAKAGVKPDAAYV
+362 AAGKSAGIKPNAGYV
-377 ESVAVDRQGWLR
+377 ESVAVDRQAWLQ
-389 QKRETVYVQHPDER
+389 QKRDSVYVQYPKER
-403 MSQAQVIGVLNDF
+403 MSQAQVIGALNDF
-416 MASGDT
+416 MDAGDT

-443 RALHLEFGNSC
+443 RSLHLEFGNSC

-462 IGLRL
+462 IGVRL
-467 ARPNDAGEVY
+467 ARPDAGEVY

-496 QEGLKLTVILL
+496 QEGAKLTVILL
-507 QNDGFQSIHGHQKAL
+507 QNDGFQSIHGHQKVL
-522 VGHSLGNEFRVRDQ
+522 VGHSLGNEFRRRDQ
-536 ASGRLDDGDFVEI
+536 ETGRLDDGEFVEI
-549 DYAKNAESI
+549 NYARNAESL
-558 GLRAWNVTDEVALK
+558 GLRAWNVKDEDELKCAL
-572 AALEEA
+572 AEA
-578 RLEQRSCMIVAQIE
+578 RQETGSCMIVAQIE

-605 VFGAEVTSDEATK
+605 VFGAEVTKDEETRK
-618 ALVEEREEGRQSQR
+618 LVNEREAGRADQR

>member
-1 MFQPFGTQETVR
+1 MFQPFGRQETLR

-20 IKFLQMQFTEYD
+20 IKFLQMQYSEYD
-32 GEIQRFIPAIWGI
+32 GEVQRFIPAIWGI

-60 YGAELPYFQPTN
+60 HGAELPYFQPTN

-79 ASGFARVRL
+79 ASGFARTRL
-88 RAQTFACTTS
+88 RTQTFACTTS

-103 TNMVTGAA
+103 TNMLTGAA

-179 VMADPVDAGPATIAL
+179 VMTDPVDAGPATIAL

-206 TNFFRKKIWRIER
+206 TNFFRKKVWRIER
-219 RQPDQRR
+219 RQPDARR
-226 IDEAISLLKAAE
+226 IDEAIALLKEAE

-260 SDRFGIPVG
+260 SDQFGIPVG

-274 RGALKEESPILIGGS
+274 RGALKEESPLLIGGS

-324 WQHPEVKFVSV
+324 WQHPTVQFVSV

-347 TPIVADARETLRQLI
+347 LPIVADARDSLRALT
-362 AAGAKAGVKPDAAYV
+362 AAGRRGGLKAKSGYV
-377 ESVAVDRQGWLR
+377 ESVAVDRQGWLQ
-389 QKRETVYVQHPDER
+389 QKRESVYVQHPNER

-416 MASGDT
+416 MDSGDT

-443 RALHLEFGNSC
+443 RTLHLEFGNSC

-462 IGLRL
+462 IGVRL

-486 LHPMELKTAV
+486 LHPLELKTAV
-496 QEGLKLTVILL
+496 QEGIKLTVILL

-522 VGHSLGNEFRVRDQ
+522 VGHSLGNEFRIRNQD
-536 ASGRLDDGDFVEI
+536 SGKLDDGDFIEI
-549 DYAKNAESI
+549 DYAKNAESL
-558 GLRAWNVTDEVALK
+558 GLRAWNAADEGQLK

-578 RLEQRSCMIVAQIE
+578 RQEQRSCMIVAQIE

-605 VFGAEVTSDEATK
+605 VFGAEVTNDEQTK
-618 ALVEEREEGRQSQR
+618 TLVAEREAGRQSQR